1 MKRSARL
8 SVRIVELIR
17 INCFLVSSFVIAV
30 EGEHTVVHLEDSVRV
45 LSDREV
51 VRYHDERL
59 THIFPRFQK
68 EAEHLISVFAVEVT
82 RWLVCKEN
90 VGHIYERTRYRNSLL
105 LTSRELGGEVV
116 QSLCELERFDEASE
130 RLLI

>member
-30 EGEHTVVHLEDSVRV
+30 EGEHTVVHLEDSVCV
-45 LSDREV
+45 LGDREV
-51 VRYHDERL
+51 VRYHNERL
-59 THIFPRFQK
+59 AHLLPCLEK
-68 EAEHLISVFAVEVT
+68 KAEHLISVFAVEVT
-82 RWLVCKEN
+82 RWLVCEEN

-105 LTSRELGGEVV
+105 LTSRELGGKVV
-116 QSLCELERFDEASE
+116 QSLCELERFDEAA
-130 RLLI
+130 